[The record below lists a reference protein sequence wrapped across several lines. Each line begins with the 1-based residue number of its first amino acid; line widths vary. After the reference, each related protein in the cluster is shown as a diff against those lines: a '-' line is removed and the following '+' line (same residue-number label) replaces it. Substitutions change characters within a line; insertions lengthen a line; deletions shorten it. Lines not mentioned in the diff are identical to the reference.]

1 MIARNFDC
9 PETESPCVK
18 TVCSRAHCSDAVR
31 RREAQANKQIRSQSL
46 PAFRGTIA
54 PGRWYTLRNGERIT
68 IARKDF
74 AIRKDAKGDLQ
85 KMPYWVGVLAGGATL
100 TWQIDGYI
108 SPVAE
113 GRPNELDIIGTAVR
127 P

>member
-1 MIARNFDC
+1 MTARNFNC
-9 PETESPCVK
+9 PETEAPCVK

-31 RREAQANKQIRSQSL
+31 RREAQANKKVFSQSL

-54 PGRWYTLRNGERIT
+54 PGRWFTLRNGEVIS
-68 IARKDF
+68 IARKEF
-74 AIRKDAKGDLQ
+74 ALWKNGKGEME
-85 KMPYWVGVLAGGATL
+85 KFPYWVGVLAGGATL
-100 TWQIDGYI
+100 TWQIDGYV